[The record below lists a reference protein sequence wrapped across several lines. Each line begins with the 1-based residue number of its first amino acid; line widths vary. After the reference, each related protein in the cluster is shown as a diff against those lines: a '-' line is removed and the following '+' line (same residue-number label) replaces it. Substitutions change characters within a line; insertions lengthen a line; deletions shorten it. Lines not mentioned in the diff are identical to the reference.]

1 MGAAVLSNGEM
12 EFEMRSLRM
21 HHHVGNSD
29 DDEKKE
35 EKPMHLLQSLEERK
49 VNVSN
54 ASISPKS
61 DVVSMY
67 DSYNH
72 VPIDIVDHCNDKI
85 IDEKEQEFDLLD
97 ISKIVLDNDSDNAVG
112 SDMDLENESVSDIE

>member
-72 VPIDIVDHCNDKI
+72 VPIGIVDHCTDKI

-97 ISKIVLDNDSDNAVG
+97 ISKIVIDNDNGAG